1 MTLVANEATIV
12 RLHFYVNIRE
22 IDHVLCRRKKLVVF
36 YADIFCWR
44 KKLLMLNTLNS
55 KQSVS
60 FIVFHVHCDFAANE

>member
-1 MTLVANEATIV
+1 MKLP
-12 RLHFYVNIRE
+12 
-22 IDHVLCRRKKLVVF
+22 LCAYIFMLTSGKSTMCFVEEKTSRV

-60 FIVFHVHCDFAANE
+60 FIVFHVNCDFAAKE